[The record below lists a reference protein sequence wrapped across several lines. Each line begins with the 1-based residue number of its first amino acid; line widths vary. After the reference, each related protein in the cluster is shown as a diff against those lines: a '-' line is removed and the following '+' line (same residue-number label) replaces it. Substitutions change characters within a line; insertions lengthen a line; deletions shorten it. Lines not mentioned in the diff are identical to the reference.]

1 MQFNNKTILIISPQP
16 WGIMKVAKH
25 HYAIE
30 LAKKGATV
38 FFLSTPTSDCK
49 FIQKGFV
56 HIENSEIENLKII
69 KHQLFFSYKLKFKFE
84 KIFLALMQ
92 VHINKIIK
100 KIDKKI
106 DIVWS
111 FDLGNFFPFKLF
123 KNTYNIYMPV
133 DEPLNKNAF
142 DSGVGA
148 NVVFSITNEIVEKY
162 KFFLKVPSYFINHG
176 VAEAFLNYKNTETL
190 TENIN
195 VGISGNFLRPDID
208 YPILLKI
215 IKENP
220 TIIFHCYGQ
229 AKISQTNYTTNVS
242 NDIVKYIERLELQKN
257 VVLYGPCNQE
267 KLIEGLNKMDAFLI
281 CYDIEKDY
289 SKGTNYHKVM
299 EYLSTGKVIISNNIT
314 TYANYPNLISMSTT
328 RKNNE
333 GLPKLFSD
341 ILNSSTNYNSAEKIS
356 ERKDFAKKHKYSTQL
371 DTIEKHINEVIINT
385 N

>member
-1 MQFNNKTILIISPQP
+1 MQFKDKTILIISPQP

-25 HYAIE
+25 HYAME
-30 LAKKGATV
+30 LAKKGANV
-38 FFLSTPTSDCK
+38 FFLSTPTSDCR

-69 KHQLFFSYKLKFKFE
+69 EHQLFFSYKIKFKFE

-142 DSGVGA
+142 DSGIGA
-148 NVVFSITNEIVEKY
+148 NIVFSITKEIVDKY
-162 KFFLKVPSYFINHG
+162 KSFLNVPSFFINHG
-176 VAEAFLNYKNTETL
+176 VSDAFLNYKNTESQN
-190 TENIN
+190 ENIN

-215 IKENP
+215 IDENP
-220 TIIFHCYGQ
+220 SIIFHCYGQ
-229 AKISQTNYTTNVS
+229 TKINQTNYTTNVS
-242 NDIVKYIERLELQKN
+242 NEIVEFIERLGIQKN

-281 CYDIEKDY
+281 CYDILKDQ

-314 TYANYPNLISMSTT
+314 TYSTMSNLIYMNNSRNNNKELPQLFNQVMSNLTYYNKEAFISL
-328 RKNNE
+328 RKQFAFNNAYSKKMDE
-333 GLPKLFSD
+333 VEYL
-341 ILNSSTNYNSAEKIS
+341 IS
-356 ERKDFAKKHKYSTQL
+356 HSGT
-371 DTIEKHINEVIINT
+371 HS
-385 N
+385 